1 MVVPK
6 RFPLS
11 GFKWVENMSQV
22 YQNFIKGY
30 NEEKEEYFLEV
41 DFQYTKKFHDS
52 PFLSKRIKIEKLKN

>member
-1 MVVPK
+1 
-6 RFPLS
+6 
-11 GFKWVENMSQV
+11 MSQV

-30 NEEKEEYFLEV
+30 NEEKEEYFFEV